1 MTRRFDHAFQ
11 APVPHPNGL
20 QATDEGLWI
29 ADQDQGRA
37 FLVAPD
43 DGTVI
48 RSFATGA
55 GKSSGVTFGHGAL
68 WMCSNGLPKTRPPTA
83 IDTAHTRIV
92 TKPIHIQGAMLA
104 QFRAPGDSDVH
115 GLEWDRRGPVAH
127 DAGSARPDAGLTPNR
142 WRRAVLFPCP
152 WTAPTGWAGTGRRYG
167 APSPPIERRWRL
179 SARDGAVLERLNLA
193 GEPFEPHGLT
203 LRQGRLWICDAV
215 TGAVWRQREPDAAS
229 PADDEGAGR

>member
-1 MTRRFDHAFQ
+1 MTGRFDHAFQ
-11 APVPHPNGL
+11 APVAHPNGL
-20 QATDEGLWI
+20 QATDDGLWI

-68 WMCSNGLPKTRPPTA
+68 WMCSNGLPKTRPTTA

-92 TKPIHIQGAMLA
+92 KTDPYTGAMLA
-104 QFRAPGDSDVH
+104 QFHAPGDSDVH
-115 GLEWDRRGPVAH
+115 GLEWTSEGLWLTTLDQRALTLLDAASLAPRRVIPVPMDRAH
-127 DAGSARPDAGLTPNR
+127 GLGWDGNALWCAFTSDR
-142 WRRAVLFPCP
+142 MVLRI
-152 WTAPTGWAGTGRRYG
+152 GV
-167 APSPPIERRWRL
+167 
-179 SARDGAVLERLNLA
+179 RDGAVLERLNLD

-215 TGAVWRQREPDAAS
+215 TGAVWRQREPAAVF
-229 PADDEGAGR
+229 PAADGAPGR

>member
-20 QATDEGLWI
+20 QATAEGLWI

-37 FLVAPD
+37 FLVAPA

-83 IDTAHTRIV
+83 MDTAHTRIV
-92 TKPIHIQGAMLA
+92 KTDPHTGAMLA
-104 QFRAPGDSDVH
+104 QFRVPGDSDVH
-115 GLEWDRRGPVAH
+115 GLEWTAEGLWLTTLDQRALTLVDAESLAPRRVIPVPMDRAH
-127 DAGSARPDAGLTPNR
+127 GLGWDGNALWCAFTSD
-142 WRRAVLFPCP
+142 RAVL
-152 WTAPTGWAGTGRRYG
+152 
-167 APSPPIERRWRL
+167 RL
-179 SARDGAVLERLNLA
+179 SARDGAVLERMDLD
-193 GEPFEPHGLT
+193 GESFEPHGLT
-203 LRQGRLWICDAV
+203 MRGGRLWICDAV
-215 TGAVWRQREPDAAS
+215 TGAVWRQREPAAALS
-229 PADDEGAGR
+229 AAEASDR

>member
-1 MTRRFDHAFQ
+1 MTPRFELAFQ
-11 APVPHPNGL
+11 APVAHPNGL

-29 ADQDQGRA
+29 ADQDEGRA

-43 DGTVI
+43 DGAVI
-48 RSFATGA
+48 RSFSTGA

-92 TKPIHIQGAMLA
+92 KTDPRTGAMLA

-115 GLEWDRRGPVAH
+115 GLEWTSEGLWLTTLDRRALTLV
-127 DAGSARPDAGLTPNR
+127 DAESLAP
-142 WRRAVLFPCP
+142 RRAIPVPLDRAHGLGWDGNALWCAFTSDRMVL
-152 WTAPTGWAGTGRRYG
+152 
-167 APSPPIERRWRL
+167 RL
-179 SARDGAVLERLNLA
+179 SAQDGAVLERLDLG

-203 LRQGRLWICDAV
+203 LRLGRLWICDAV
-215 TGAVWRQREPDAAS
+215 TGAVWRQREPDAGR
-229 PADDEGAGR
+229 PAAGGAPGR

>member
-1 MTRRFDHAFQ
+1 MTRHFDHAFQ
-11 APVPHPNGL
+11 APVAHPNGL

-83 IDTAHTRIV
+83 MDTAHTRIV
-92 TKPIHIQGAMLA
+92 KTDPHTGAMLA

-115 GLEWDRRGPVAH
+115 GLEWTAEGLWLTTLDQRALTLVDAESLAPRRVIPVPMDRAH
-127 DAGSARPDAGLTPNR
+127 GLGWDGKALWCAFTSDR
-142 WRRAVLFPCP
+142 TVL
-152 WTAPTGWAGTGRRYG
+152 
-167 APSPPIERRWRL
+167 RL
-179 SARDGAVLERLNLA
+179 SARDGAVLERLDLD
-193 GEPFEPHGLT
+193 GDPFEPHGLT

-215 TGAVWRQREPDAAS
+215 TGAVWRQREPDAAL
-229 PADDEGAGR
+229 PTAGGASGR